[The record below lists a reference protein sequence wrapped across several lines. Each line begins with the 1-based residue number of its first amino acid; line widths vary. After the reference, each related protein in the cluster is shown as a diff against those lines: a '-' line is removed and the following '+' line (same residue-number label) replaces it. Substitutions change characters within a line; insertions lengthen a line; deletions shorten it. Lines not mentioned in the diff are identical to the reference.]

1 MGDLT
6 KSKDIHNNMS
16 DSRQLT
22 SLVKELQNAISEI
35 KKKFLEGVN

>member
-6 KSKDIHNNMS
+6 KSKNIQNNMS

-22 SLVKELQNAISEI
+22 SLVKELQNAIINVKS
-35 KKKFLEGVN
+35 V